1 MDARWASVK
10 GLDVTN
16 CKRMPFLSLKF
27 IYIWTLKNSMK
38 QVFVIRPLSIDMDL
52 QVYNNMLIK
61 VQHNPK
67 YVKDYFPSST
77 GQSTAN
83 AANNMVTG

>member
-1 MDARWASVK
+1 
-10 GLDVTN
+10 
-16 CKRMPFLSLKF
+16 
-27 IYIWTLKNSMK
+27 MK